1 VARRLIPAGCAVVG
15 RASRGGEDDLACGL
29 LSLAGCSFV
38 GRSSRG
44 SGEEAPSSS
53 VALGTRTEGGV
64 SCSEVPGN
72 CRQASAIRAA
82 DRASIV
88 IAKRSSPRF
97 PSPTTQLSV
106 CRVQGRSFSDT
117 FVFML
122 ERQQKILWYPS
133 LRLKMKLLAFSSK
146 VKFTGCT
153 RKKTDTRGVASA
165 GRD

>member
-1 VARRLIPAGCAVVG
+1 VSAGRLIPAGCAVVG

-106 CRVQGRSFSDT
+106 CHRARTEFLRYVCIHVGT
-117 FVFML
+117 TTKNPVVPKLEIENEIVGVFL
-122 ERQQKILWYPS
+122 KSKIYRLYP
-133 LRLKMKLLAFSSK
+133 KE
-146 VKFTGCT
+146 
-153 RKKTDTRGVASA
+153 D
-165 GRD
+165 